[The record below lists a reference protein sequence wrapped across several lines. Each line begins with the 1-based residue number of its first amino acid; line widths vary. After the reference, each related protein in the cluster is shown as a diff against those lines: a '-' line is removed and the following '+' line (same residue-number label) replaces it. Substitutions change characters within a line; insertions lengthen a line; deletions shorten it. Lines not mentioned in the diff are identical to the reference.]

1 MFMSKTR
8 KTIEYPVYVKVSDAL
23 EMVKKIVK
31 QFRNDSIEIEALAT
45 CIGSSNA
52 KSGTFLRKL
61 ADLKRYGLIEGRGAN
76 LGATELAKRIATHTT
91 ETERNQA
98 ITEMIFNIPIF
109 KSLYDVFQSNTAPSE
124 NDVFM
129 QLINIT
135 KMDRAELQPISAEI
149 RKFYI
154 DAMQYINVSEMA
166 NQSTYKMMMA
176 SPSQQGIPNKPQ
188 ITQEGISTFITDKIN
203 LNLPETIPNLELIK
217 TAVENRIKE
226 LKEGKKETSA

>member
-1 MFMSKTR
+1 MSRTR

-23 EMVKKIVK
+23 ELIKKVVK
-31 QFRNDSIEIEALAT
+31 QFRNDSIGIEALAT

-91 ETERNQA
+91 DTERNEA
-98 ITEMIFNIPIF
+98 IKEMIFNIPIF
-109 KSLYDVFQSNTAPSE
+109 KSLYDVFQSNIAPSE
-124 NDVFM
+124 NEVFM

-154 DAMQYINVSEMA
+154 DAMQYINVNEMVKSPPQTMMETRQ
-166 NQSTYKMMMA
+166 QSA
-176 SPSQQGIPNKPQ
+176 VQGKPQ
-188 ITQEGISTFITDKIN
+188 IISQEGITTFITDKIN
-203 LNLPETIPNLELIK
+203 LTLPENESNLEIIK
-217 TAVENRIKE
+217 MAIENRIKE
-226 LKEGKKETSA
+226 LKEGKKEKQS